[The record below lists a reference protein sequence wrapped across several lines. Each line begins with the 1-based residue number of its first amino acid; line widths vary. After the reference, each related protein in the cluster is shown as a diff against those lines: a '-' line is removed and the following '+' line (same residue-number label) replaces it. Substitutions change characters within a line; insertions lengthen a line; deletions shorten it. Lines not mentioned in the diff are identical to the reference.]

1 VSACSVATHDLRRFD
16 LHLRDLRHM
25 EARAAGD
32 LADWLVHLD
41 LEGKR
46 PRTLYEYS
54 RKVAPLLRAF
64 PHKTLPEFTHGDV
77 NEALRSIPPR
87 SRYISRSI
95 YNGWFTWAYLD
106 ERISKNPLDKVPK
119 MRQPARRPKDIFSDA
134 EIALLESLPSPDG
147 PLFTILFGTGL
158 RKGEARR
165 LRRDQIDLGR
175 ARLAVYDGKGGKDR
189 LVPLS
194 PSVLA
199 AISDLDLLERL
210 IGTDYLWYTLRGPHR
225 YRQTPMADS
234 TFDRWYRRAL
244 EQARL
249 ERYLNPHQTRH
260 TFGHLLR
267 ERGFDLEE
275 RQLLMGHEA
284 VTTTQRYY
292 GRLTIE
298 DVAEKVARS

>member
-1 VSACSVATHDLRRFD
+1 MTATLETAMVERV
-16 LHLRDLRHM
+16 LRDLRHM

-46 PRTLYEYS
+46 NRTLYEYS

-64 PHKTLPEFTHGDV
+64 PDKTLAEITHTDINQV
-77 NEALRSIPPR
+77 LHAIPQR

-95 YNGWFTWAYLD
+95 YNSWFEWAFLD
-106 ERISKNPLDKVPK
+106 ERIERNPMVKVPK
-119 MRQPARRPKDIFSDA
+119 MRQPSRRPKDIFSEP
-134 EIALLESLPSPDG
+134 EIALLEGLPSPDG
-147 PLFTILFGTGL
+147 SLFTILFNTGL

-165 LRRDQIDLGR
+165 LRRDHIDLGR

-189 LVPLS
+189 LVPLA
-194 PSVLA
+194 PTVLA
-199 AISDLDLLERL
+199 AVSDLDLLERL
-210 IGTDYLWYTLRGPHR
+210 DRTDYLWYTMRGPYR
-225 YRQTPMADS
+225 YRRTPMADS
-234 TFDRWYRRAL
+234 TFDRWYRRCIDLA
-244 EQARL
+244 EV
-249 ERYLNPHQTRH
+249 RYLNPHQTRH

-298 DVAEKVARS
+298 DVAAKVAGL

>member
-1 VSACSVATHDLRRFD
+1 MTATLETAMVERV
-16 LHLRDLRHM
+16 LRDLRHM

-46 PRTLYEYS
+46 ERTLYEYS

-64 PHKTLPEFTHGDV
+64 PDKHLAEITHTDI
-77 NEALRSIPPR
+77 NEALHAIPQR

-95 YNGWFTWAYLD
+95 YNSWFEWAFLD
-106 ERISKNPLDKVPK
+106 ERIEKNPMVKVPK
-119 MRQPARRPKDIFSDA
+119 MRQPSRRPKDIFSEA

-147 PLFTILFGTGL
+147 SLFTILFNTGL

-165 LRRDQIDLGR
+165 LRRDHIDLGR

-194 PSVLA
+194 PTVLA
-199 AISDLDLLERL
+199 AVSDLDLLERL
-210 IGTDYLWYTLRGPHR
+210 DRTDYLWYTLRGPYR
-225 YRQTPMADS
+225 YRRTPMADS

-244 EQARL
+244 DASGVD
-249 ERYLNPHQTRH
+249 RYLNPHQTRH

-298 DVAEKVARS
+298 DVAAKVAGL